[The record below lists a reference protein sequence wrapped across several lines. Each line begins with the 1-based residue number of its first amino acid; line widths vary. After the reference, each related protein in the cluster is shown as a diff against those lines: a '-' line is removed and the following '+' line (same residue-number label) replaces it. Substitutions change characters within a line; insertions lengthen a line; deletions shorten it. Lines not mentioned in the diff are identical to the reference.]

1 MKSEKFQLMPFE
13 IRIARK
19 IIDGELDII
28 YIAQIK
34 GNLGSK
40 AVRSGQT

>member
-19 IIDGELDII
+19 IIDGDKDII
-28 YIAQIK
+28 PIAQIK

-40 AVRSGQT
+40 VVKRGQT